1 MDVLVFNAGQREQEV
16 RDLKREIADMLRHIQ
31 RLNGELEALLRK
43 VRATRRVQIQA
54 FPPEQL
60 LIFIFFPASLGRVP
74 AEGNHRRED

>member
-43 VRATRRVQIQA
+43 VRVTCRVQIPA
-54 FPPEQL
+54 FLPEQL
-60 LIFIFFPASLGRVP
+60 LIFIFSPP
-74 AEGNHRRED
+74 P

>member
-43 VRATRRVQIQA
+43 VRVTRRVPIQD
-54 FPPEQL
+54 FPPEQF
-60 LIFIFFPASLGRVP
+60 LIFISPPRLLRKSP
-74 AEGNHRRED
+74 CRRKSPT

>member
-43 VRATRRVQIQA
+43 VRLTRRVQIQA
-54 FPPEQL
+54 FPPKQF
-60 LIFIFFPASLGRVP
+60 LIFIFPRFLRKSPC
-74 AEGNHRRED
+74 RRKSPT